1 MNNSPLLAFLSL
13 GVALAAGCSG
23 SPSAISPTAP
33 TPSVVTAP
41 PVVTVP
47 VPGSN
52 QTTSVRMIRGFVTD
66 TAMRPLAGARVEV
79 LDGVTAG
86 TSVLVDSSGGVVL
99 TGLFDSAT
107 RFRAIMDGHE
117 TLTQTW
123 NCSVPQCQNNAQPW
137 LGFSVRPL
145 APPVDLAGDYTLTIT
160 AASSCS
166 ALPADSRSR
175 SYPVTLTARTRE
187 GTADVVGF
195 NGQLHS
201 NEVPEFF
208 RRFGVGVAGDYA
220 SISLRSGHGDEPGLV
235 EYLESDRSVRF
246 IGSAAGTV
254 SRASASTITLAFDGS
269 IEHGFGQTTPSSQC
283 DSRDHQLLLARRF

>member
-1 MNNSPLLAFLSL
+1 MKHFLLPASLWLS
-13 GVALAAGCSG
+13 VMVAAGCSG
-23 SPSAISPTAP
+23 TPSAISPTGP
-33 TPSVVTAP
+33 TTASVS
-41 PVVTVP
+41 TVP
-47 VPGSN
+47 TPGSN

-66 TAMRPLAGARVEV
+66 TAMRPLDGARVEV
-79 LDGVTAG
+79 LDGVSTG
-86 TSVLVDSSGGVVL
+86 TSAVVDSNGAVVL
-99 TGLFDSAT
+99 SGFFDTNT
-107 RFRAIMDGHE
+107 RFRVTKDGHE

-123 NCSVPQCQNNAQPW
+123 NCSVPNCQNNAQPW
-137 LGFSVRPL
+137 LGFYVRPL

-160 AASSCS
+160 AASTCS
-166 ALPADSRSR
+166 ALPVDSRSR

-220 SISLRSGHGDEPGLV
+220 SIILRTGHGDEPGLV

-254 SRASASTITLAFDGS
+254 SRASTSRITFAFDGS
-269 IEHGFGQTTPSSQC
+269 IEHGFGQTIASSQC
-283 DSRDHQLLLARRF
+283 DSRDHQLVLARR